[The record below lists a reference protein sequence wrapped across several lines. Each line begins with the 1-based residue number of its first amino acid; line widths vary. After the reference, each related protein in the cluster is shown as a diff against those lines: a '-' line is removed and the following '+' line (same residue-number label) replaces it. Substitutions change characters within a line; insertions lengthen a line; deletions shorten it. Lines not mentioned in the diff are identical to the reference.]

1 MKRIVLGLI
10 HGYQRAV
17 SPFRPVSCR
26 YLPTCSQYA
35 CEAVE
40 RHGVWRGGWLALKR
54 LARCTPFAVSGYDP
68 VP

>member
-1 MKRIVLGLI
+1 MKRFVLALI
-10 HGYQRAV
+10 HIYQRAV

-26 YLPTCSQYA
+26 YLPTCSEYA

-40 RHGVWRGGWLALKR
+40 RYGVWRGCWLALKR
-54 LARCTPFAVSGYDP
+54 LARCTPFTGCGYDP

>member
-10 HGYQRAV
+10 HGYQWAV

-35 CEAVE
+35 CESVE

-54 LARCTPFAVSGYDP
+54 LARCTPFVVSGYDP